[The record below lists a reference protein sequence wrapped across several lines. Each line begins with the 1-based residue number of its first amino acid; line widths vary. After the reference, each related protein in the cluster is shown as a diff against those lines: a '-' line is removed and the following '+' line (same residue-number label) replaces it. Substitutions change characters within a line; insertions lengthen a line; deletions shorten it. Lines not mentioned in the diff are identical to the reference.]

1 MPFVRHIYNA
11 SKQISAA
18 ISPDQNK
25 HAFKEV
31 VIIRHPRIGEYAFGF
46 ITSEVLLQV
55 CLVSLLD
62 SVMGLYVILSWL
74 FFVYLFVQPHFSGNI
89 INILF
94 ENDATEI
101 YGAVSFIIY

>member
-1 MPFVRHIYNA
+1 
-11 SKQISAA
+11 
-18 ISPDQNK
+18 
-25 HAFKEV
+25 
-31 VIIRHPRIGEYAFGF
+31 
-46 ITSEVLLQV
+46 
-55 CLVSLLD
+55 
-62 SVMGLYVILSWL
+62 MGLYVILSWL